1 MRIASLELIGSGT
14 PSSRSPMTS
23 TPPQTASSM
32 GDGMVALISA
42 SR

>member
-23 TPPQTASSM
+23 TPPQRRRAWATAW
-32 GDGMVALISA
+32 
-42 SR
+42 SRWSPRRA